1 MPRTYA
7 CLWFDRQAEEAVE
20 FYVSAFPR
28 STITATTRYPEG
40 SGERAGEVLTVA
52 FELDGTPYVALNGG
66 PEFTFDEAIS
76 LTVDCKDQE
85 EIDYYWDALTSGGG
99 EEGPCGWL
107 KDRFGLS
114 WQVVP
119 RTRQRI
125 ASGPSE
131 QGGQGLR
138 GDDADEEDSTSP
150 RSRRPDRPDQGAV
163 SRLTCTDING

>member
-1 MPRTYA
+1 MPGERPAQEGADMPRTYA
-7 CLWFDRQAEEAVE
+7 CLWFDRQAEEAAE
-20 FYVSAFPR
+20 FYVSVFPR

-76 LTVDCKDQE
+76 LTVDCKNQD
-85 EIDYYWDALTSGGG
+85 EIDYYWEALTSGGG
-99 EEGPCGWL
+99 QEGPCGWL

-119 RTRQRI
+119 QDWDRI
-125 ASGPSE
+125 ASGPPE
-131 QGGQGLR
+131 RAAKVYAAMMQMK
-138 GDDADEEDSTSP
+138 
-150 RSRRPDRPDQGAV
+150 
-163 SRLTCTDING
+163 RLDIAALEAAGRA

>member
-1 MPRTYA
+1 MPRTYP
-7 CLWFDRQAEEAVE
+7 CLWFDRQAQEAAD
-20 FYVSAFPR
+20 FYVSVFPR
-28 STITATTRYPEG
+28 SSITTVTRYPEG
-40 SGERAGEVLTVA
+40 SGDRAGEVLTVA

-85 EIDYYWDALTSGGG
+85 EIDYYWEALSSKGG

-119 RTRQRI
+119 DNWSEI
-125 ASGPSE
+125 ASG
-131 QGGQGLR
+131 
-138 GDDADEEDSTSP
+138 D
-150 RSRRPDRPDQGAV
+150 PDRAAKVFAAMMTMKKLDIAVLEAAGGA
-163 SRLTCTDING
+163 